1 MVGEQGVSGVGEV
14 LNDQDDD
21 ANEENQLLTQDGPT
35 MLNSATKH
43 VAFSSTN
50 AI

>member
-1 MVGEQGVSGVGEV
+1 MVGEAGVSGTGEIV
-14 LNDQDDD
+14 NDQDDD
-21 ANEENQLLTQDGPT
+21 ANEENQLHTQDGPT
-35 MLNSATKH
+35 ILNSATKH